1 MTTPAPTPAPDLAQ
15 ALNGGH
21 GGLQPPGTAEQPAA
35 IPETGR
41 GLLGHLEDWIATHFA
56 PELARARADA
66 ARALEST
73 RAHAAQEEA
82 IANLVVGIVSAAD
95 PAAAP
100 VLAELLPEAKRVL
113 AEAERLVGEF
123 AGPQM

>member
-1 MTTPAPTPAPDLAQ
+1 MSEPAGPVVTSEPIAPPEVARAASHLT
-15 ALNGGH
+15 LW
-21 GGLQPPGTAEQPAA
+21 LEQ
-35 IPETGR
+35 
-41 GLLGHLEDWIATHFA
+41 HVA
-56 PELARARADA
+56 PELARVKADA
-66 ARALEST
+66 ARALAYAQ
-73 RAHAAQEEA
+73 AHAAHDEA